1 MEVTREMVKQ
11 TAELARLEL
20 TVAEETRMQDDLQRI
35 LSYMECL
42 EETDANLDAVRTVT
56 KEELRADQVEPSM
69 PVEELL
75 EVSPSKQ
82 GFWTPEEG

>member
-1 MEVTREMVKQ
+1 MEVTRQMVQQ

-20 TVAEETRMQDDLQRI
+20 TKEQELEMQSNLQRI

-42 EETDANLDAVRTVT
+42 EETEETAIAERTLT
-56 KEELRADQVEPSM
+56 TAQLRPDEVQPSM
-69 PVEELL
+69 PAAELL
-75 EVSPSKQ
+75 AVSPSKQ